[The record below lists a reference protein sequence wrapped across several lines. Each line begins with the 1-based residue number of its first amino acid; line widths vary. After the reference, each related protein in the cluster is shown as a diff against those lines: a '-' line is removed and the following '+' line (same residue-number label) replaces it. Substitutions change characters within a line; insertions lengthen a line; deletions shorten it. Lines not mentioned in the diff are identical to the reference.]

1 MALYRFYSN
10 QTKARSVWLPALSM
24 LILQIGLTISAA
36 LIIWSDWIVYVI
48 PLPLNA
54 LVVLFLLW
62 IEMPH
67 SSSREKW

>member
-10 QTKARSVWLPALSM
+10 QTKARLVWLPALSM

-36 LIIWSDWIVYVI
+36 FIIWSGWIVYVI

-62 IEMPH
+62 IEMPL
-67 SSSREKW
+67 SSSKEKW